1 MDELVQGMDLDA
13 YAAKQAAED
22 NDDEEEEED
31 SKNIVME
38 RDNDKPRWF
47 EPFRSFNPTIH
58 RIKEAIFH
66 ASLASD
72 LDADPLPPPHPELT
86 KYFDTPDE
94 IVDGTAKL
102 VSQLKDALNIKKVAP
117 KQRKKFVKEGLG
129 EDEGLQVIL
138 SV

>member
-1 MDELVQGMDLDA
+1 MLMDELVQEMDLDA
-13 YAAKQAAED
+13 FAAKQATQDVEDDEDED
-22 NDDEEEEED
+22 N
-31 SKNIVME
+31 KKLVMDRE
-38 RDNDKPRWF
+38 TDRPRWF
-47 EPFRSFNPTIH
+47 EPFRSFNPVIH

-102 VSQLKDALNIKKVAP
+102 VSQLKDALNIKKVTP
-117 KQRKKFVKEGLG
+117 KQRKKFIKEGLG
-129 EDEGLQVIL
+129 EDEGL
-138 SV
+138 